1 MATSTPQDTSQVLAQ
16 EQEGAIVNACS
27 FRHVR
32 FGVMRAYAKN
42 NQYYINHN
50 LRRNNL
56 TKSRPDDLI

>member
-1 MATSTPQDTSQVLAQ
+1 MQYTYNTPIIHFSI
-16 EQEGAIVNACS
+16 GAIANTCS

-56 TKSRPDDLI
+56 TKSRADDLI